1 MKGTLWHFPVFV
13 LASILIF
20 SGVMLFVLRHRTAKP
35 GWWTYIW
42 VGGVVTAG
50 GMIVAKVGANIGL
63 PLWFYYGVPAATT
76 WVLPPTVKMRRF
88 EVVEYLV
95 LALLTAPTIHVL
107 FSLFLGWGE
116 YLPFIQIPSLWR

>member
-1 MKGTLWHFPVFV
+1 MGTLWHFPVFI
-13 LASILIF
+13 LASILLF
-20 SGVMLFVLRHRTAKP
+20 SAVMRFVLRHRAHKP

-42 VGGVVTAG
+42 VSGVVTVG
-50 GMIVAKVGANIGL
+50 GMVVAKVGQNVGL

-76 WVLPPTVKMRRF
+76 WFLPPTVFKMRRI
-88 EVVEYLV
+88 ETAQYLA

-116 YLPFIQIPSLWR
+116 YLPFVPIAPVWR